1 MNKCVMLSLFPLLL
15 LVGCADP
22 VDTQL
27 TRYQMDDLRDSDGDG
42 VINQRDNCADSPTN
56 STVDNQGC
64 ANWHNKPEIHVV
76 SFFFDM
82 DKYDLKQ
89 DHREP
94 LNELMAILNDNPS
107 AKVILIGDTSPEAS
121 MEYNRVL
128 AEKRTAVI
136 RSLLIKHGISEH
148 RIEEQEFSQ
157 QTSLTQHL
165 KERKRRTIAVVRTQA
180 KRVDQRWTIFSSD
193 TSLTPNSKV
202 EISNEN

>member
-1 MNKCVMLSLFPLLL
+1 M
-15 LVGCADP
+15 
-22 VDTQL
+22 
-27 TRYQMDDLRDSDGDG
+27 
-42 VINQRDNCADSPTN
+42 
-56 STVDNQGC
+56 
-64 ANWHNKPEIHVV
+64 
-76 SFFFDM
+76 
-82 DKYDLKQ
+82 
-89 DHREP
+89 
-94 LNELMAILNDNPS
+94 
-107 AKVILIGDTSPEAS
+107 
-121 MEYNRVL
+121 L